1 MSKYDQHF
9 EEMLTNLKN
18 KQINLDAIESGSKK
32 TIIIGIMEAF
42 DNVKLI
48 DAARVLYTEYR
59 IIRAFTPII
68 YKMYMKA

>member
-1 MSKYDQHF
+1 MNKYVEHF
-9 EEMLTNLKN
+9 EEMLSNLKN
-18 KQINLDAIESGSKK
+18 KEIDVENLESGNKK

-42 DNVKLI
+42 HNEKLI

-59 IIRAFTPII
+59 LIRAFSPII

>member
-1 MSKYDQHF
+1 MNKYVEHF
-9 EEMLTNLKN
+9 EEMLSNLKN
-18 KQINLDAIESGSKK
+18 KEIDVENLESGSKK

-42 DNVKLI
+42 NNEKLI

-59 IIRAFTPII
+59 LIRAFTPII

>member
-1 MSKYDQHF
+1 MDKYVEHF
-9 EEMLTNLKN
+9 EEMLNNLKN
-18 KQINLDAIESGSKK
+18 KEIDIENLPTGSKK

-42 DNVKLI
+42 NNEKLI

-59 IIRAFTPII
+59 LIRAFTPII

>member
-1 MSKYDQHF
+1 MDKYVEHF
-9 EEMLTNLKN
+9 EEMLNNLKN
-18 KQINLDAIESGSKK
+18 KEIDVENLPTGSKK

-42 DNVKLI
+42 NNEKLI

-59 IIRAFTPII
+59 LIRAFTPII